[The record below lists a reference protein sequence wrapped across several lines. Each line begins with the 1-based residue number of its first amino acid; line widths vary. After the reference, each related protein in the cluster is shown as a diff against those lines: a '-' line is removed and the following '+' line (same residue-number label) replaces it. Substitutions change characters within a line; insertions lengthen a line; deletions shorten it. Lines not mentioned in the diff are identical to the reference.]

1 MVGRAN
7 IPIAPNTKKSQR
19 AHYDTYCSFCLVL
32 DFPLVPVSTNKL
44 SMNTICLA
52 QFLLTQLVYFYL
64 KFVGLLHKK
73 HSLVNPLSNNWLF
86 SIVLKEVKR
95 VYRALPGRDRQITTD
110 ILCNIH
116 STLNFNSS
124 NNVSSPGHLFG
135 LSRKSHFLPRSCAT
149 VNQHQQFVQ
158 SDFSKDPNGFLMLV
172 CWSKTIQFGQH
183 TITIA
188 LICFPARCLQLY
200 VYLL

>member
-1 MVGRAN
+1 
-7 IPIAPNTKKSQR
+7 
-19 AHYDTYCSFCLVL
+19 
-32 DFPLVPVSTNKL
+32 
-44 SMNTICLA
+44 MNTICLA

-73 HSLVNPLSNNWLF
+73 HHLVNPLSNNWLF
-86 SIVLKEVKR
+86 SIFLKGVKR
-95 VYRALPGRDRQITTD
+95 VYRDCQITTD
-110 ILCNIH
+110 ILYNMH
-116 STLNFNSS
+116 SALNFNSS

-149 VNQHQQFVQ
+149 FNQYQQLVQ

-172 CWSKTIQFGQH
+172 CWSKTIQFGQQ

-188 LICFPARCLQLY
+188 LICFPAQCLQLY
-200 VYLL
+200 IHLL